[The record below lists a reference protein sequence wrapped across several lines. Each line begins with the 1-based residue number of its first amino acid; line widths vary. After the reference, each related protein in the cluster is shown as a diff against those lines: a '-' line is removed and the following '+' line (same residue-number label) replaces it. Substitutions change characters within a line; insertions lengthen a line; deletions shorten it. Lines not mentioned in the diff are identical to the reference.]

1 MNNKLEKLYTN
12 PSNPGSYS
20 GLENFRRLLKHKK
33 IDATKNEIRRFL
45 QKKESYSLHKPKKK
59 HFPRK
64 RVIVGGINDL
74 LQIDLVDMS
83 AFANENDGF
92 KFIFTC
98 IDVFS
103 KKAKARALKNKNQIS
118 TTESFQEMM
127 KNENIKR
134 VQCDKGSEFF
144 NEKFKNLLK
153 SKKII
158 LYSTNSDLK
167 ASIVERF
174 NRTLKERM
182 WRFFTEKGNKRWID
196 LLDKLINSYN
206 NTYHRMIKRTPNQV
220 KNEMKV
226 KFSRFCTNKRKKLEI
241 IQTLIL
247 SLK

>member
-103 KKAKARALKNKNQIS
+103 KKAKA
-118 TTESFQEMM
+118 
-127 KNENIKR
+127 
-134 VQCDKGSEFF
+134 
-144 NEKFKNLLK
+144 
-153 SKKII
+153 
-158 LYSTNSDLK
+158 
-167 ASIVERF
+167 
-174 NRTLKERM
+174 
-182 WRFFTEKGNKRWID
+182 
-196 LLDKLINSYN
+196 
-206 NTYHRMIKRTPNQV
+206 
-220 KNEMKV
+220 
-226 KFSRFCTNKRKKLEI
+226 
-241 IQTLIL
+241 
-247 SLK
+247 